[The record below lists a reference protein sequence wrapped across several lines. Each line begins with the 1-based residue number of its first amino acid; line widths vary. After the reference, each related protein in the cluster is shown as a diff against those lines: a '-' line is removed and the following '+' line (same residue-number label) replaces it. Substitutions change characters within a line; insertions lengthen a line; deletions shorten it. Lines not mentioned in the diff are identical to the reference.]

1 MRRHNGAMDDAAQ
14 KEVQPVNVS
23 YLLRRITFLLFVI
36 WVTSTIIF
44 FIPRISRRNPI
55 RERLAEIA
63 RSTGYAPKDLEQI
76 VKAYEQK
83 FGLDAPLH
91 EQYLNYMGGVLRG
104 DLGPSLNKYPKTVWE
119 LIIEA
124 LPWTIGL
131 LVMTTLISFVLGNLL
146 GAMTSW
152 PKSPAWVKGL
162 MAPLMMLQGVPAY
175 VLGLLLIFFVAF
187 RLDLLPI
194 NGSRSIG
201 AKIEFSAKFILDIAR
216 HQILPAISLILTSVA
231 GWALGMR
238 GMGITIQGEDY
249 VNFAEHRGLP
259 SRTIF
264 KDYYVRNAL
273 LPQITGLALQFGFI
287 ITSGVLIEQLFAL
300 PGLGGI
306 LGQAIIA
313 NDYFVIFG
321 ISFFIILAVTFLML
335 LIDIIY
341 PLIDPRIRFDSK

>member
-1 MRRHNGAMDDAAQ
+1 VWRIFDAAPVHA
-14 KEVQPVNVS
+14 KGKTTVNVS
-23 YLLRRITFLLFVI
+23 YLLRRILFLLFVI

-44 FIPRISRRNPI
+44 FIPRLSRRNPI

-76 VKAYEQK
+76 VKSYEQK

-91 EQYLNYMGGVLRG
+91 EQYIGYMSGVLRG
-104 DLGPSLNKYPKTVWE
+104 DLGPSLNKFPKTVWE
-119 LIIEA
+119 LILEA

-131 LVMTTLISFVLGNLL
+131 LFATTIISFVLGNLI

-152 PKSPAWVKGL
+152 PRSPSWIKGL

-187 RLDLLPI
+187 RLNLLPI
-194 NGSRSIG
+194 GGAYKIGSRP
-201 AKIEFSAKFILDIAR
+201 EFTLAFVLDAAR
-216 HQILPAISLILTSVA
+216 HQILPALSLILTSVA

-249 VNFAEHRGLP
+249 VNFAEHRGLSP
-259 SRTIF
+259 RTIF
-264 KDYYVRNAL
+264 NNYYVRNAL
-273 LPQITGLALQFGFI
+273 LPQVTGLALAFGTI
-287 ITSGVLIEQLFAL
+287 ITSGVLVEQLFGL

-321 ISFFIILAVTFLML
+321 ISFFVIIAVTLLML
-335 LIDIIY
+335 LVDLLY
-341 PLIDPRIRFDSK
+341 PLLDPRIRFGSK